1 MLKIITVPNP
11 ILRGIAEKVDKID
24 TEVRNLITQMIETL
38 EKNPRG
44 GIGLAA
50 PQVAISKRVI
60 IVKDGREKSS
70 VTYALINPEITKT
83 STDGAE
89 VYEGCLSIPNTY
101 CLVER
106 PTKVV
111 VKALNQNGKK
121 ITIKASDLLARV
133 LQHEIDHL
141 NGILITDKSLG
152 KILTEEE
159 YNKFIDR
166 ASVA

>member
-1 MLKIITVPNP
+1 MLKIVTVPDP
-11 ILRGIAEKVDKID
+11 ILRETAEKVDKID
-24 TEVRNLITQMIETL
+24 TEVRNLIAQMRETL

-50 PQVAISKRVI
+50 PQVARSKRVI
-60 IVKDGREKSS
+60 IVKDGKEKNSI
-70 VTYALINPEITKT
+70 TYALVNPEITKT
-83 STDGAE
+83 STESAE
-89 VYEGCLSIPNTY
+89 AYEGCLSIPDTY

-106 PTKVV
+106 PAKVV

-121 ITIKASDLLARV
+121 ITIKAADLLARV

-166 ASVA
+166 ASA

>member
-1 MLKIITVPNP
+1 MLKIVTVPDP
-11 ILRGIAEKVDKID
+11 ILRKTAEKINKVDE
-24 TEVRNLITQMIETL
+24 EVKNLIAQMRETL

-50 PQVAISKRVI
+50 PQVGRRQRI
-60 IVKDGREKSS
+60 IITKDGREPESI
-70 VTYALINPEITKT
+70 TYALVNPEITKT
-83 STDGAE
+83 STDRAKA
-89 VYEGCLSIPNTY
+89 YEGCLSIPDTY

-106 PTKVV
+106 PEKVV

-141 NGILITDKSLG
+141 NGILITDKSIG
-152 KILTEEE
+152 NILTEKE
-159 YNKFIDR
+159 YNKLINSMST
-166 ASVA
+166 A